1 MSGLIRKIIKLCLT
15 VIGVAVIFVI
25 AIGAVFIATFDANQ
39 YKQDL
44 SDLVRENTG
53 RDLEFYGDVGL
64 TFYPALGMK
73 LGALSLSNAA
83 GFDSAPMVKVKKV
96 SVSVDV
102 ASIIAFSP
110 EIDQLILDGLN
121 INLQKNVKGITN
133 WDDLTKTTASQSSS
147 TDAPSSTS
155 NPSSKPM
162 KISGAFGGLNTTNAQ
177 LSWVDAQAGAEY
189 QVTNLT
195 IKTGRMTPDAPFDLN
210 MQVTLESKDD
220 IKATFDL
227 ASQIQYLFD
236 QGQLNLSDLDV
247 NILASG
253 APLPLGKMQLGI
265 TSEVIELNPQ
275 QRSVSLRGLVLTLDD
290 NEIKGNVTVSDTSL
304 PALNFKLTSDNLDID
319 ALLGTPPLQSGAST
333 TTEAEPE
340 VIDAAEQDIQISLP
354 MDLLRTIRVEGE
366 LAVKQLKMQ
375 NLLMRDI
382 DFAISANEGVVNLD
396 PIKMSLYDGN
406 FSGQL
411 RIDARGDLPKYRVN
425 KNIQGVQIGKL
436 LTDFSGE
443 DRISGKLNANVSVI
457 TQGEWLSALKKNS
470 NGDVKLAFKDGA
482 LKGFNIRYSIAKA
495 KAKLKSN
502 PAPSPQGRKTDFSS
516 LELSGLIKKGVF
528 ISNDLSLQAPFMRV
542 GGEGQVNLNNNTVNY
557 LINAKLVGTTKG
569 QAGETADALSGL
581 LIPVRIDGPF
591 ANPKIDVQLDEMLKN
606 KAAQKAAE
614 LKAKLQAELDQQKAA
629 IAEKKAA
636 LQKQIDE
643 EKTKLKA
650 KLDKQKA
657 EIAEQ
662 RAALKKQIDEE
673 KAKLKEAK
681 RLELEN
687 KKKVLEAKAKAKV
700 EETKKNLLNKLFD

>member
-1 MSGLIRKIIKLCLT
+1 MSGLIRKIIKFCLT
-15 VIGVAVIFVI
+15 VIGVAIIFVI
-25 AIGAVFIATFDANQ
+25 AIAAVFIATFDANQ

-44 SDLVRENTG
+44 SEIVRESTG
-53 RDLEFYGDVGL
+53 RNLQFYGDVSL
-64 TFYPALGMK
+64 TFYPTLGMD

-83 GFDSAPMVKVKKV
+83 GFGSEPMVKVNKV
-96 SVSVDV
+96 SISVDV
-102 ASIIAFSP
+102 PSIIAFSP
-110 EIDQLILDGLN
+110 EIDQLILDGFN

-133 WDDLTKTTASQSSS
+133 WDDLTETTAAQSSN
-147 TDAPSSTS
+147 TDAAASTGSPS
-155 NPSSKPM
+155 NEPM
-162 KISGAFGGLNTTNAQ
+162 KISGAFGGLNITNAQ
-177 LSWVDAQAGAEY
+177 LSWVDAQADAEY
-189 QVTNLT
+189 QVSNLT

-210 MQVTLESKDD
+210 MQATLGSKDD

-227 ASQIQYLFD
+227 AAQIQYLFD
-236 QGQLNLSDLDV
+236 KGQLNLSDLDV
-247 NILASG
+247 NISASG
-253 APLPLGKMQLGI
+253 APLPLGKMQVGI

-275 QRSVSLRGLVLTLDD
+275 RRSAFLKGLSLTLDD
-290 NEIKGNVTVSDTSL
+290 NKIKGDMTVSDTSQ

-319 ALLGTPPLQSGAST
+319 ALLGTPPVQSGAAT

-340 VIDAAEQDIQISLP
+340 VVDAAEQDIQISLP

-366 LAVKQLKMQ
+366 LAVKQLKIQ
-375 NLLMRDI
+375 NLLIRDI

-396 PIKMSLYDGN
+396 PIKMNLYGGN
-406 FSGQL
+406 SSGQL

-425 KNIQGVQIGKL
+425 KKIQGVQIGKL

-470 NGDVKLAFKDGA
+470 NGDVKLGFNDGA
-482 LKGFNIRYSIAKA
+482 LKGFNIRYSIDQA
-495 KAKLKSN
+495 KAKLKGD
-502 PAPSPQGRKTDFSS
+502 PAPSLQGRKTDFSS

-528 ISNDLSLQAPFMRV
+528 ISNDLILQAPFMRV

-569 QAGETADALSGL
+569 QAGGTADALSGL

-629 IAEKKAA
+629 IAEQKAA
-636 LQKQIDE
+636 LLKQI
-643 EKTKLKA
+643 A
-650 KLDKQKA
+650 V
-657 EIAEQ
+657 
-662 RAALKKQIDEE
+662 E
-673 KAKLKEAK
+673 KAKLKEASK
-681 RLELEN
+681 LELEN
-687 KKKVLEAKAKAKV
+687 RKKVLEAKAKAKV
-700 EETKKNLLNKLFD
+700 EEAKTKLLNQLFD